1 MATLYLCL
9 YVKPSTLFLSL
20 FHSLSL
26 CMQIA
31 AGILQLGF
39 ITQFLSDS
47 LVSGY
52 TCAAAFTIAITQ
64 IRSIFG
70 LPRDIPRGGYFANI
84 KVKVYRSCVK

>member
-1 MATLYLCL
+1 MLASKHVLKTI
-9 YVKPSTLFLSL
+9 LSIETSSQ
-20 FHSLSL
+20 FSSSLVFF
-26 CMQIA
+26 CTQIA
-31 AGILQLGF
+31 CGILQLGF

-70 LPRDIPRGGYFANI
+70 LPRDIPRGGYFAN
-84 KVKVYRSCVK
+84 VKVNLM

>member
-1 MATLYLCL
+1 
-9 YVKPSTLFLSL
+9 
-20 FHSLSL
+20 
-26 CMQIA
+26 MQFA
-31 AGILQLGF
+31 SGILQLGF

-84 KVKVYRSCVK
+84 KVKASRSCTKSGVLKDELFFLLPSSTEGYLVLS